1 MALTGVAQQ
10 QTEGS
15 VFKIALSRDWQVG
28 AGRELSQAGLRVTA
42 FVSLHVDLSMCS
54 GLPYSMM
61 AGLQEQ
67 TPPKREPGG
76 STNTSFD
83 LLTSKKQKCHKC
95 HIA

>member
-1 MALTGVAQQ
+1 M
-10 QTEGS
+10 
-15 VFKIALSRDWQVG
+15 FKITLSHDWQVG
-28 AGRELSQAGLRVTA
+28 AGRELSQAGPRVTD
-42 FVSLHVDLSMCS
+42 FVSPQVDLPVCS
-54 GLPYSMM
+54 GLLYSMM

-83 LLTSKKQKCHKC
+83 LLTNKKQKCHKR